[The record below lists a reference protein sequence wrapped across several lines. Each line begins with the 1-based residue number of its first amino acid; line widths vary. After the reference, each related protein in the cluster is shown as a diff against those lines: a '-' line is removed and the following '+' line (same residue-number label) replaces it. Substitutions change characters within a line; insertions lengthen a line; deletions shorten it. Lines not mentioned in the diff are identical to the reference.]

1 MGKKLFEPFEI
12 NGMTLKNRLGFP
24 PFLNMPAEEDCSI
37 NEQTIRWF
45 EDRAK
50 GGAGLVMT
58 GAVEAGPPPD
68 LEMLKLLGLTRV
80 GLYDDKFIEGFA
92 RMAEAVH
99 AHGAK
104 FGVQLEGL
112 GGVLSGHGPSLPP
125 YPGPENATSD
135 LLKIHYDFEM
145 PVAEVTIE
153 QIEEVKQCFADA
165 AARAKQAGCDCVELH
180 CAHGGATLNCSFISP
195 YYNRRTDQYG
205 GSWENRLRLSTEI
218 ILKMRDAV
226 GPDFPILVRIDSDQ
240 LLGDKG
246 ITLKD
251 TIEHVVPAMEKAGVD
266 CLDVSQGDILRSGEG
281 ILIPLYYPRGC
292 FMDYTA
298 QIKQATKL
306 PVIGVGRIV
315 DLDMAEQLLQDEKAD
330 IIFLGRQLTSDPDTP
345 NKYLEGRADEI
356 RKCIGCNVACGP
368 CPINYEIHQ
377 EHIPLTQAQSSKKIL
392 IIGGGIG
399 GMEAARIC
407 AMRGHAVTL
416 MEKSAGLGG
425 TVGTL
430 ALDPVNAEFGNFTE
444 YLGIQ
449 MEKLNVDVK
458 LGREATETDIED
470 LNPDAVILATGA
482 SLKIPEAAMGKPG
495 VIDHIEALEKR
506 AEIGQRVVVWGVM
519 YGAELAISL
528 AMEGRE
534 VTLIGEAGEKTMASH
549 ASNARKDWIW
559 RKLTDI
565 NYARETPEAE
575 RVDNPTV
582 KLNVKVRGITTEGI
596 EIEDDGGNKS
606 VLPYDTLVISR
617 GRTKNDSLFEKI
629 EGKAAEVYKIGDCAA
644 AGDIQKAV
652 WSANEVARQIGSPR
666 ASQQNERSS
675 VMTEATMSPE
685 EFNQLFTGK
694 TDEEILTT
702 VKGNEETLLDG
713 VFDSM
718 KAAFDPSAASGQS
731 AVIQYDIDSPAGEM
745 NYQLNVED
753 GVCELAKG
761 PAENPRVTL
770 ALSMPDFLRMITGE
784 LNGMQAFTSGKL
796 KISGDLMFS
805 QALASWF
812 KGPDA

>member
-1 MGKKLFEPFEI
+1 MGKKIFEPIEI

-68 LEMLKLLGLTRV
+68 LEMLKMMGLTRV

-112 GGVLSGHGPSLPP
+112 GGVMSGRGPSLPP
-125 YPGPENATSD
+125 YPGPENQTSD
-135 LLKIHYDFEM
+135 MLKIHYDFEM
-145 PVAEVTIE
+145 PVVEITIE

-218 ILKMRDAV
+218 IQKMRNAV

-246 ITLKD
+246 ITIKD

-281 ILIPLYYPRGC
+281 ILIPMYYPRGC

-298 QIKQATKL
+298 QIKQAAKL

-315 DLDMAEQLLQDEKAD
+315 DLDMAEQLLQEEKAD
-330 IIFLGRQLTSDPDTP
+330 MIFLGRQLTSDPDTP

-377 EHIPLTQAQSSKKIL
+377 EHIPLTPAESSKKIL

-407 AMRGHAVTL
+407 AMRGHDVTL
-416 MEKSAGLGG
+416 MEKNTRLGG
-425 TVGTL
+425 TVGFL

-458 LGREATETDIED
+458 LGKEATEADIED

-482 SLKIPEAAMGKPG
+482 SLKIPEVAMGKPG
-495 VIDHIEALEKR
+495 VIDHIEALETR
-506 AEIGQRVVVWGVM
+506 AEIGQRVVVWGLM

-528 AMEGRE
+528 AMEGKE

-549 ASNARKDWIW
+549 ASSARKDWVW
-559 RKLTDI
+559 RKLSDI
-565 NYARETPEAE
+565 NYARETPEAQK
-575 RVDNPTV
+575 VDNPVV
-582 KLNVKVRGITTEGI
+582 KLNVKVKGITTEEI
-596 EIEDDGGNKS
+596 EIEDKDGNKS

-652 WSANEVARQIGSPR
+652 WSANEVARKIGLPS
-666 ASQQNERSS
+666 ASQPKERRS

-685 EFNQLFTGK
+685 EFKQLFTGK

-702 VKGNEETLLDG
+702 VKDNEEALLDG
-713 VFDSM
+713 MFDGM
-718 KAAFDPSAASGQS
+718 KAAFDPSAAAGQS
-731 AVIQYDIDSPAGEM
+731 AVIQYAIDSPAGEM
-745 NYQLNVED
+745 NYNLNVAD
-753 GVCELAKG
+753 GACELAKG
-761 PAENPRVTL
+761 TAENPRVTL
-770 ALSMPDFLRMITGE
+770 AINMPDFLRMMTGE

-796 KISGDLMFS
+796 KITGDLMFS
-805 QALASWF
+805 QNLASWF
-812 KGPDA
+812 KDPNA